1 MRSLPTDPMRQNDRL
16 IAAFCDDLF
25 DLCVN
30 GGTGTPRADRVAE
43 INRQL
48 NANSNEGAGAVQ
60 AAPGE

>member
-1 MRSLPTDPMRQNDRL
+1 MRQNDRL

-43 INRQL
+43 IMHQL
-48 NANSNEGAGAVQ
+48 NTPREPGAGNSSRSDK
-60 AAPGE
+60 